1 MVQWVT
7 DTYGAEFAALLP
19 SYEKME
25 AMGLLESKKQKED

>member
-19 SYEKME
+19 SYEKMKSL
-25 AMGLLESKKQKED
+25 GLLESEKRKEN